1 MKPQIMYIELKSG
14 FSHNGPAWIA
24 KVNFS
29 KSGQTIYFNDR
40 AIKKMKVPGITSN
53 HFDIETG
60 EEYWVSGVKKN
71 GMDRHSFGGGKI
83 QIDRNCIN
91 EYLSIVDF
99 DKIDDK
105 NYQIIDLE
113 KTEASRFVEIENK
126 QIGDENVNNQGKE
139 AEYWEN
145 NRRKLNSD

>member
-1 MKPQIMYIELKSG
+1 MYIELKSG

-29 KSGQTIYFNDR
+29 KSGQTIYFNDK
-40 AIKKMKVPGITSN
+40 AIKKMKTPGVTSN

-71 GMDRHSFGGGKI
+71 GSDRHSFGGGKVRI
-83 QIDRNCIN
+83 ERNCID

-99 DKIDDK
+99 DKIDEK
-105 NYQIIDLE
+105 YFQIIDLE
-113 KTEASRFVEIENK
+113 RTDASRFVKIENK
-126 QIGDENVNNQGKE
+126 QLDDEKTNNQSKK

-145 NRRKLNSD
+145 NRRKLNTN